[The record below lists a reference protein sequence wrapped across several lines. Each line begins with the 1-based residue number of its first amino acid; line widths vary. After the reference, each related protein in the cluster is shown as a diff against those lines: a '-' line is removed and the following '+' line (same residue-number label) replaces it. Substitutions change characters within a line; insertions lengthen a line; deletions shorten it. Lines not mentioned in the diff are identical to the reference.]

1 MFDSLSN
8 FLAQNQQRLEQE
20 GVRPGQM
27 NAAGTAG
34 LLMASGMMPQD
45 AYVQAARMTREQ
57 EMANLEKQKYEQQ
70 QQQALQL
77 AQLLQGGEGAGN
89 FDQMS
94 PQQKIGMM
102 LQSGVRP
109 EAAAA
114 MVQAMTPNPLQNTFK
129 GSGGMLYQAKTNPQT
144 GELESQVIPGQ
155 APEFQPLSA
164 AEKRTQAAEK
174 AEFARAAAGG
184 SKELRILE
192 DLDKAFEG
200 YDKHS
205 GGAGLTAGGFF
216 ASTKK
221 IPGILNEE
229 QTNALLYNK
238 DQLKYKNEIDKLN
251 SQLYQARLSS
261 VPAKMATDAFKS
273 ELEKGLPRVSIT
285 ADARK
290 EIINS
295 KKREIVQS
303 IVRNKFF
310 NDWEKLNHGDRTGAE
325 DALRQLESEYEY
337 LDENNKPN
345 KDLMKKLPSIVK
357 QLYMQEATGGAG
369 GSMQPS
375 SQEQV
380 GDLMNEDE
388 FSDQLNDE
396 GFLNYLERNAQ
407 R

>member
-8 FLAQNQQRLEQE
+8 YFEQNNQRLADE

-27 NAAGTAG
+27 NAAGMAG
-34 LLMASGMMPQD
+34 YLMSTGMMPQD
-45 AYVQAARMTREQ
+45 AYIQAARMTREQ
-57 EMANLEKQKYEQQ
+57 EMSNLERQKYEQQ

-77 AQLLQGGEGAGN
+77 AQMLQGGDASGN

-94 PQQKIGMM
+94 PQQKMGMM
-102 LQSGVRP
+102 IQSGVRP

-114 MVQAMTPNPLQNTFK
+114 MAQAMTPNPLQNTFK
-129 GSGGMLYQAKTNPQT
+129 GAGGMLYQAGTNPET
-144 GELESQVIPGQ
+144 GQLESRIIPGQ

-164 AEKRTQAAEK
+164 AEKRAQATEK

-184 SKELRILE
+184 TKELRILE
-192 DLDKAFEG
+192 DMEKAFEG
-200 YDKHS
+200 FDKHS
-205 GGAGLTAGGFF
+205 GGTGIAAGGFL

-229 QTNALLYNK
+229 QTNALIYNK

-273 ELEKGLPRVSIT
+273 ELEKGLPRVSIVPE
-285 ADARK
+285 ARK
-290 EIINS
+290 EIIAS

-325 DALRQLESEYEY
+325 DALRQLEQEYDY

-345 KDLMKKLPSIVK
+345 KVLMKNLPKIVQ
-357 QLYMQEATGGAG
+357 QLYMQESTDNGMSSAQP
-369 GSMQPS
+369 MQP
-375 SQEQV
+375 
-380 GDLMNEDE
+380 DNLMNEDE
-388 FSDQLNDE
+388 FGDQLNDE

>member
-1 MFDSLSN
+1 MFEALSDY
-8 FLAQNQQRLEQE
+8 FFQSQ
-20 GVRPGQM
+20 
-27 NAAGTAG
+27 G
-34 LLMASGMMPQD
+34 LTPPKPDTNSIASDLVIQGMMPD
-45 AYVQAARMTREQ
+45 QAMLEAAKIYRDQ
-57 EMANLEKQKYEQQ
+57 EMMNLERQKYEQQ
-70 QQQALQL
+70 QAQALQL
-77 AQLLQGGEGAGN
+77 AQLLQGDSSGAGFN
-89 FDQMS
+89 EMS
-94 PQQKIGMM
+94 PQQKMGMM
-102 LQSGVRP
+102 IQSGVRP

-155 APEFQPLSA
+155 AAEFPQLSA
-164 AEKRTQAAEK
+164 AEKRAQAAEK
-174 AEFARAAAGG
+174 AEFARAAAGA

-192 DLDKAFEG
+192 DLEKAFEG
-200 YDKHS
+200 YDKYS
-205 GGAGLTAGGFF
+205 GGSGLTAGGFL

-290 EIINS
+290 EIITS

-345 KDLMKKLPSIVK
+345 KNLMKNLSSIVK
-357 QLYMQEATGGAG
+357 QLYMQESAGAEGVATQ
-369 GSMQPS
+369 QPL
-375 SQEQV
+375 QEQISN
-380 GDLMNEDE
+380 LMNEDE
-388 FSDQLNDE
+388 FNDHLNDE

-407 R
+407 K